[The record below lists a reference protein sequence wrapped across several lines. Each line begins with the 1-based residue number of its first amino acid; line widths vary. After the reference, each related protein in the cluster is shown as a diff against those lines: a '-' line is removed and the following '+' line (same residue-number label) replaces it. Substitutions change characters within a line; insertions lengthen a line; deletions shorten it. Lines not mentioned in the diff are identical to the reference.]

1 MDQREHRASPP
12 RPSRALLLVA
22 VVLTALASLMLLLEV
37 PTVQTLSFWF
47 WPLRD
52 KKLLGVV
59 LVAACAAALPYLVM
73 LASQLA
79 GGGSRRRVVGLLV
92 ALVVWGFT
100 MQHALSLAERRSLDG
115 MRARVIL
122 SGHGEFA
129 RLASEPLTAWQVLSD
144 YEALVAGKGHDFARS
159 KPPGQLL
166 VYLAMARLGDA
177 LLPGLEAPRVRGVLN
192 HTHWRLATIAAF
204 LLPLCA
210 CLALLPL
217 LALTRQWAGAD
228 VAPLAALLYV
238 LCPPVMLVTVHLD
251 QAVYPLLATT
261 LLWAAT
267 RAGRADRTR
276 ASLAWG
282 AALGA
287 TAWICLLVSFTLLPA
302 MLLAAG
308 LWAAM
313 AWQVD
318 GPRRRV
324 MVRAAS
330 AATGAFALLLALFR
344 WAVGYDVFTRF
355 AGVMAQHQ
363 AWRRYDTS
371 AKTWVTWEW
380 TPGNVLGSACSTL
393 TELAYW
399 LGPPM
404 VLLILLGAAHAAAR
418 LRRREAGAGDLFTL
432 VWIGTVLATALLGST
447 RAEVARLWVFFVP
460 GLCVIAASAAAPW
473 FRGPRRHLGHALAL
487 TQLAWML
494 MLKGF
499 QDF

>member
-1 MDQREHRASPP
+1 MEDNGKHPG
-12 RPSRALLLVA
+12 PSRALLLVA
-22 VVLTALASLMLLLEV
+22 VALTALASLMLLLEV

-52 KKLLGVV
+52 KKMLGVV

-73 LASQLA
+73 LAGSTA
-79 GGGSRRRVVGLLV
+79 RGSRRRVVGLLL
-92 ALVVWGFT
+92 ALMVWGFT

-129 RLASEPLTAWQVLSD
+129 RLASRPLTAWQVLSQ
-144 YEALVAGKGHDFARS
+144 YETLVAGKGHDFARS

-166 VYLAMARLGDA
+166 IYLAMARLGDA
-177 LLPGLEAPRVRGVLN
+177 LLPNLEAPRVRGVLN
-192 HTHWRLATIAAF
+192 HTHWRLATVASF

-217 LALTRQWAGAD
+217 LALARLWAGEG
-228 VAPLAALLYV
+228 VASLAALLYV

-261 LLWAAT
+261 VLWAAT
-267 RAGRADRTR
+267 RAGQAADTR
-276 ASLAWG
+276 AALGRG

-287 TAWICLLVSFTLLPA
+287 AAWLSLLVSFTLLPA

-308 LWAAM
+308 LWAAL
-313 AWQVD
+313 AWQAD
-318 GPRRRV
+318 GARRRV
-324 MVRAAS
+324 MLRS
-330 AATGAFALLLALFR
+330 AAAAAGAFALLLALFR
-344 WAVGYDVFTRF
+344 WAAGYDALARF

-371 AKTWVTWEW
+371 ARAWVTWEW

-404 VLLILLGAAHAAAR
+404 VLLILLGLAHAAAR
-418 LRRREAGAGDLFTL
+418 LRRREAGPADLFTL
-432 VWIGTVLATALLGST
+432 AWIGTVLATALLGST
-447 RAEVARLWVFFVP
+447 RAEVARLWIFFVP
-460 GLCVIAASAAAPW
+460 GLCVIAASVAASW
-473 FRGPRRHLGHALAL
+473 LRGPRRQLGHALAL